1 MGVMCTLGVNDR
13 EYISA
18 GESLAAPTLR
28 SRRAENVRS
37 GSQDVTGIV
46 VIILNRTHLGYEY

>member
-1 MGVMCTLGVNDR
+1 MCTLGVNDR